1 MVAGKASPAAAE
13 GGLAAGTWLLLRAH
27 LVRPVSAKVW
37 RGRGSQ
43 TGPTPSG
50 SHLRLSVCLMVFAE
64 LWRRLGQP
72 GELGRQVL
80 LRDHHLDNGRDGCGS
95 QDLAQ
100 HRLQLGDGGRAVAPG
115 PERPGAGE
123 VVPTGEQVEGG
134 EASAGLKG
142 IEVHERL
149 LDGVGVVAPP
159 EDHRAL

>member
-95 QDLAQ
+95 HDLAQ
-100 HRLQLGDGGRAVAPG
+100 NCLQLGDRGHAVAPG
-115 PERPGAGE
+115 PERPGEGE
-123 VVPTGEQVEGG
+123 VVPTGKHVKAG
-134 EASAGLKG
+134 EPSPGLKA
-142 IEVHERL
+142 INIH
-149 LDGVGVVAPP
+149 
-159 EDHRAL
+159 